1 MHIFTPT
8 FLGKLLAL
16 SGAGPGDGDL
26 DLETFTFSLCL
37 WSPGVIKSDN
47 SFPDLACNMARDM

>member
-1 MHIFTPT
+1 MHIFTPA

-16 SGAGPGDGDL
+16 PGVGPGDGGL
-26 DLETFTFSLCL
+26 DLETFTFPLCL
-37 WSPGVIKSDN
+37 WSPGVIRLDD